1 LYKKCANLLIGIAE
15 QTKDDNE
22 EFTKTLKLKIQAL
35 LMTVS
40 LRYIFNSDI

>member
-1 LYKKCANLLIGIAE
+1 MYKKCANLLIGIAE

-22 EFTKTLKLKIQAL
+22 EFTNALKLKIQTL

-40 LRYIFNSDI
+40 IRNFIY

>member
-1 LYKKCANLLIGIAE
+1 MYKKCANLLIGIAE

-22 EFTKTLKLKIQAL
+22 EFTNALKLKIQTL

-40 LRYIFNSDI
+40 IRNVIYLY